1 MNNVSS
7 VGTTSRFPGRML
19 DRIGIGISAFCLL
32 QCLALPLALVFAPIA
47 SAGLLDHGLFH
58 LVLLAVIIPVSLLAF
73 TLGFM
78 RHRNLRMWV
87 PAAIGFALLIFAA
100 VLEQGHVVGPGWI
113 AAPDLAGRAWADH
126 RPLPEHA
133 KPRRLNASAKS
144 RGGRKTAYLIP
155 DCPRR
160 KP

>member
-1 MNNVSS
+1 MSAVLKPQRRHFST
-7 VGTTSRFPGRML
+7 GLL

-47 SAGLLDHGLFH
+47 SAGLLDHELFH

-73 TLGFM
+73 GMGFM
-78 RHRNLRMWV
+78 RHRNPRMWV

-113 AAPDLAGRAWADH
+113 AGLTSLGGLGLIIGH
-126 RPLPEHA
+126 F
-133 KPRRLNASAKS
+133 LNLRS
-144 RGGRKTAYLIP
+144 RVA
-155 DCPRR
+155 
-160 KP
+160 

>member
-1 MNNVSS
+1 MSAVLEQ
-7 VGTTSRFPGRML
+7 RRDFPARML

-47 SAGLLDHGLFH
+47 SAGLLDHELFH

-73 TLGFM
+73 SLGFM
-78 RHRNLRMWV
+78 QHRNLRMWV

-113 AAPDLAGRAWADH
+113 AALTSLGGLGLITGH
-126 RPLPEHA
+126 F
-133 KPRRLNASAKS
+133 LNMRS
-144 RGGRKTAYLIP
+144 RV
-155 DCPRR
+155 D
-160 KP
+160 